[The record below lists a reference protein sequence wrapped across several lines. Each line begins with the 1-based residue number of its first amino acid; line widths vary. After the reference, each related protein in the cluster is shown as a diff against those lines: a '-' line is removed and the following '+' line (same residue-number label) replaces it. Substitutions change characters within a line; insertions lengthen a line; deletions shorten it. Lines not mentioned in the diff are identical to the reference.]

1 MKRFILVM
9 GLLCAVAFPCYA
21 KLDPQDSLRL
31 EPVAE
36 GEGEV
41 KLNPEVLQELEMNNS
56 LGTPKAVMD
65 KSWMDFDNSLPVMPK
80 APEKKVVL
88 TLRPYTANTK
98 YNWDPIYQKKIK
110 VDKDTW
116 RGDEFYALKILMI
129 PTNWAKHPFDAG
141 PRETVEQ
148 IEATGLRYRVTERA
162 NNMAVGGWQGANG
175 GGISG
180 LDLMTPF
187 TREFWNFKG
196 RKRRARTLEVLKAYG
211 DSITVLNNSNLSL
224 FCQILNFLSPLLV
237 FISKPLKK
245 VIMNRV
251 TSLFGIRYPI
261 IQGGMVWCSGWRL
274 ASAVSNAG
282 GLGLI
287 GAGSMHPDTLR
298 EHIRKCNA
306 ATKLPF
312 WCKHSFDVS
321 PDRRDYEYCGGRG
334 SEDCFYL
341 CRKSENVDWVVERA
355 WNNGCSCCF
364 FFPFCCKM

>member
-1 MKRFILVM
+1 M
-9 GLLCAVAFPCYA
+9 LCP
-21 KLDPQDSLRL
+21 KLDPSGLVEA

-36 GEGEV
+36 GRGEV

-80 APEKKVVL
+80 APEKKWCLPYVL
-88 TLRPYTANTK
+88 IQ
-98 YNWDPIYQKKIK
+98 PIPNIIGTPFIRKIK

-162 NNMAVGGWQGANG
+162 NNMAVGGWQGASG

-211 DSITVLNNSNLSL
+211 DSITVLE
-224 FCQILNFLSPLLV
+224 Q
-237 FISKPLKK
+237 
-245 VIMNRV
+245 
-251 TSLFGIRYPI
+251 
-261 IQGGMVWCSGWRL
+261 Q
-274 ASAVSNAG
+274 
-282 GLGLI
+282 
-287 GAGSMHPDTLR
+287 
-298 EHIRKCNA
+298 
-306 ATKLPF
+306 
-312 WCKHSFDVS
+312 
-321 PDRRDYEYCGGRG
+321 
-334 SEDCFYL
+334 
-341 CRKSENVDWVVERA
+341 
-355 WNNGCSCCF
+355 
-364 FFPFCCKM
+364 

>member
-1 MKRFILVM
+1 M

-21 KLDPQDSLRL
+21 QNWTPQDSLRL
-31 EPVAE
+31 NRLLK

-56 LGTPKAVMD
+56 LGT
-65 KSWMDFDNSLPVMPK
+65 PK

-162 NNMAVGGWQGANG
+162 NNMAVGGWQGASG

-211 DSITVLNNSNLSL
+211 DSITVLE
-224 FCQILNFLSPLLV
+224 Q
-237 FISKPLKK
+237 
-245 VIMNRV
+245 
-251 TSLFGIRYPI
+251 
-261 IQGGMVWCSGWRL
+261 Q
-274 ASAVSNAG
+274 
-282 GLGLI
+282 
-287 GAGSMHPDTLR
+287 
-298 EHIRKCNA
+298 
-306 ATKLPF
+306 
-312 WCKHSFDVS
+312 
-321 PDRRDYEYCGGRG
+321 
-334 SEDCFYL
+334 
-341 CRKSENVDWVVERA
+341 
-355 WNNGCSCCF
+355 
-364 FFPFCCKM
+364 

>member
-1 MKRFILVM
+1 M
-9 GLLCAVAFPCYA
+9 LCP
-21 KLDPQDSLRL
+21 KLDPSGLVEA

-36 GEGEV
+36 GRGGGKTESGGIAGIGNEQFSGYSESGDGQV
-41 KLNPEVLQELEMNNS
+41 V
-56 LGTPKAVMD
+56 
-65 KSWMDFDNSLPVMPK
+65 DFDNSLPVMPK

-88 TLRPYTANTK
+88 ILRPYTANTK

-162 NNMAVGGWQGANG
+162 NNMAVGGWQGASG

-211 DSITVLNNSNLSL
+211 DSITVLE
-224 FCQILNFLSPLLV
+224 Q
-237 FISKPLKK
+237 
-245 VIMNRV
+245 
-251 TSLFGIRYPI
+251 
-261 IQGGMVWCSGWRL
+261 Q
-274 ASAVSNAG
+274 
-282 GLGLI
+282 
-287 GAGSMHPDTLR
+287 
-298 EHIRKCNA
+298 
-306 ATKLPF
+306 
-312 WCKHSFDVS
+312 
-321 PDRRDYEYCGGRG
+321 
-334 SEDCFYL
+334 
-341 CRKSENVDWVVERA
+341 
-355 WNNGCSCCF
+355 
-364 FFPFCCKM
+364 

>member
-21 KLDPQDSLRL
+21 QNWTPQDSLRL
-31 EPVAE
+31 NRLLK

-162 NNMAVGGWQGANG
+162 NNMAVGGWQGASG

-187 TREFWNFKG
+187 TRGFWNFKG

-211 DSITVLNNSNLSL
+211 DSITVLE
-224 FCQILNFLSPLLV
+224 Q
-237 FISKPLKK
+237 
-245 VIMNRV
+245 
-251 TSLFGIRYPI
+251 
-261 IQGGMVWCSGWRL
+261 Q
-274 ASAVSNAG
+274 
-282 GLGLI
+282 
-287 GAGSMHPDTLR
+287 
-298 EHIRKCNA
+298 
-306 ATKLPF
+306 
-312 WCKHSFDVS
+312 
-321 PDRRDYEYCGGRG
+321 
-334 SEDCFYL
+334 
-341 CRKSENVDWVVERA
+341 
-355 WNNGCSCCF
+355 
-364 FFPFCCKM
+364 